1 MQYLRHVII
10 SATLLMVLSTP
21 TSAADNQSQV
31 DYVSKTKQILIL
43 HSYHPGLTSTNSNM
57 TGIQEALTLALE
69 HPNIHVEYLD
79 TKRHPDSEYFTRVL
93 DVILHYKLEKSSFD
107 LIMVSGNEALSFV
120 LEHRDELFVNT
131 PIVFSAIESF
141 PEARLKDQKQMTGVI
156 QDPDYRGLIEQ
167 ALRFHPQAKRAVIVG
182 RTTGFTD
189 QLVNNRLHNLVK
201 NFEQID
207 FEFWSDLSH
216 LELTHKLEA
225 LSPDD
230 LVFIS
235 GLFTDQNGNLPC
247 FLCQRN
253 SAETIKAPI
262 YSPLEIYLGKGTI
275 GGPLIDSRQQ
285 GRLAGELAL
294 QILSGTNPDDLPVIR
309 PKQGA
314 PRFDSLMLKRHNIQA
329 GLLPP
334 NAQLINQPPNSYA
347 LSKTQLQVL
356 IFALIASFVL
366 IFILSTNY
374 LKRLKAERLY
384 KQLSQQF
391 QVILTGIPDRLT
403 LISPEMKVIW
413 SNQNEAKYFEQ
424 NIGATPE
431 GYCCKLLFNRAEL
444 CNNCPAVESL
454 KSGKIGEAT
463 VISPEGQVLEVKAFP
478 LKDTQGSVTSVILL
492 ASDVTEK
499 THLRE
504 EAIRASQLASLGE
517 LAAGVA
523 HEINNPNAL
532 IKLNAE
538 LVKSSFEGAMPI
550 LQKYFEQ
557 HGDFALGGL
566 TYSEIRGEMPYLF
579 KEMLEGTERIK
590 NIVSELKDFSR
601 NDTPNHDDQ
610 VDLNELARTAIR
622 LSNNMIKNST
632 DHFRTDFADQ
642 LPIVK
647 GSFQRIEQVVVNLL
661 VNACQAL
668 PSKTEALSLSTRH
681 DAQNHCNILEVQDE
695 GIGISSTHLD
705 RITEP
710 FFTTKRKEGGTG
722 LGLSVASRI
731 VADHGGKL
739 EFNSQQGQGTTV
751 TLTLPASRTG
761 EHQ

>member
-10 SATLLMVLSTP
+10 SAVLFMVLSTP
-21 TSAADNQSQV
+21 TLAALTQSQV
-31 DYVSKTKQILIL
+31 DYDSKTKQILIL
-43 HSYHPGLTSTNSNM
+43 HSYHPGLPSTNANM
-57 TGIQEALTLALE
+57 TGIQEALTQALE

-79 TKRHPDSEYFTRVL
+79 TKRHPDSEYFAHVL

-107 LIMVSGNEALSFV
+107 LIMVSGNEALNFV
-120 LEHRDELFVNT
+120 LEHRDELFANT

-141 PEARLKDQKQMTGVI
+141 PEAMLKGQKQMTGVI

-182 RTTGFTD
+182 RTTGFTN
-189 QLVNNRLHNLVK
+189 QQVNNRLHNLIK
-201 NFEQID
+201 NFTQID

-216 LELTHKLEA
+216 HELIQKLEA
-225 LSPDD
+225 LSPDE

-235 GLFTDQNGNLPC
+235 GLFMDQNGNLPC
-247 FLCQRN
+247 FLCERN
-253 SAETIKAPI
+253 PGATIRAPI
-262 YSPLEIYLGKGTI
+262 YSPLEIYFGKGTI
-275 GGPLIDSRQQ
+275 GGLLIDSRQQ

-309 PKQGA
+309 PNQGV
-314 PRFDSLMLKRHNIQA
+314 PRFDSLALKRHNISA

-334 NAQLINQPPNSYA
+334 NAQLINQPPNVYA
-347 LSKTQLQVL
+347 LSKTQIQ
-356 IFALIASFVL
+356 ALIISLVMSFGL
-366 IFILSTNY
+366 IFILSTNF

-403 LISPEMKVIW
+403 LITPEMKVIW
-413 SNQNEAKYFEQ
+413 SNKGEAEYFRQ
-424 NIGATPE
+424 DVGADPE
-431 GYCCKLLFNRAEL
+431 VYCCKLPYNKEML
-444 CNNCPAVESL
+444 CNNCLAAESL
-454 KSGKIGEAT
+454 KSGNIGEAT
-463 VISPEGQVLEVKAFP
+463 IINHDGLILEVKAFP
-478 LKDTQGSVTSVILL
+478 LKDTQGSVTSAILL

-499 THLRE
+499 TNLRE

-538 LVKSSFEGAMPI
+538 LVKSSFEGAIPI
-550 LQKYFEQ
+550 LQKHFEQ

-566 TYSEIRGEMPYLF
+566 TYSEIRDEIPYLF
-579 KEMLEGTERIK
+579 KEMLEGSERIK
-590 NIVSELKDFSR
+590 NIVSDLKDFSR
-601 NDTPNHDDQ
+601 NDTPNHDDLI
-610 VDLNELARTAIR
+610 DINDLARTAIR
-622 LSNNMIKNST
+622 LINNMIKNST
-632 DHFRTDFADQ
+632 DHFRTDFADH
-642 LPIVK
+642 LPIVN

-668 PSKTEALSLSTRH
+668 SNKTETVRISTRH
-681 DAQNHCNILEVQDE
+681 DAQNHWNILEVRDE

-722 LGLSVASRI
+722 LGLSLASRI

-739 EFNSQQGQGTTV
+739 DFNSQQGQGTTV
-751 TLTLPASRTG
+751 TLTLPTKMTG